1 MSIIAFMRQHH
12 SHCDELF
19 VAAEEAAHR
28 KDWDATR
35 VALTRFASDTEAHFS
50 AEEERL
56 FPAFEHATGS
66 AMGPTQ
72 MMRMEHAQMR
82 GLLDQMSAA
91 VTAGDLDAYAGAA
104 ETLLVLLQQHN
115 MKEENI
121 LYPMC
126 DRALHGEEMVSILSQ
141 RLNEASAV

>member
-1 MSIIAFMRQHH
+1 MSIITFMRQHH

-35 VALTRFASDTEAHFS
+35 AAVTRFATDTEAHFA

-91 VTAGDLDAYAGAA
+91 VTARDLDAYAGAA
-104 ETLLVLLQQHN
+104 ETLLVLMQQHN

-126 DRALHGEEMVSILSQ
+126 DRALHGDEMVNILNQ
-141 RLNEASAV
+141 RLGAASAT